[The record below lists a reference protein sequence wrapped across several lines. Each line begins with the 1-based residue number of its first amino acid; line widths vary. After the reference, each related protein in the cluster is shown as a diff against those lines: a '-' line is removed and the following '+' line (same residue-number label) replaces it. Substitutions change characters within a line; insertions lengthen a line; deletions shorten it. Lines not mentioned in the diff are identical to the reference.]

1 MFEQI
6 FFMVKTKYL
15 YTYQR
20 SSLET
25 RTPPNFILGFDP
37 YLSGLNS
44 SRFDE
49 RLPN

>member
-1 MFEQI
+1 MVEQI

-20 SSLET
+20 SSLES
-25 RTPPNFILGFDP
+25 RTQPNLILGFDP

-49 RLPN
+49 SLPH